1 MGSHASHAR
10 ENMAD
15 PIEQLQQLLMEL
27 QRQKRREE
35 EVRQAQADLN
45 VQAYL
50 FQLQQIQQQQ
60 QAQLLHMV
68 LSQLPAGG
76 ISSPQAP
83 YPPVEAQLRGL
94 LAQHDRQQMLGLAS
108 GFLASAPQQTTP
120 PSPSP
125 PKSQKKKSEP
135 HGSSNCGGTSEPR
148 YAWLSE
154 QGPLVRQQV
163 RDTLTSSLGSEQQR
177 LEIERK
183 VEAMAMKKAVEY
195 RRKTLAEA
203 AKAVPVSQ
211 PPRKVGRPPKRKFI
225 PPPAA
230 VEPRPPQPSVTPEP
244 SARAQQAQQPGAVR
258 RSARAVKEVRHFGA
272 LTDDEKYFCGRP
284 GLNRVRNKGDEEAG
298 GGFKAPDR
306 KRPALATRDAR
317 VPRAAAAAVAEIA
330 MAGESLTSELLAA
343 CGIPERRGKQGGLR
357 KAGYELGLGD
367 LAHLGLLLAG
377 SGAAGRNVAGM
388 AALVADL
395 RSWFEGPGRAAVK
408 QMAAV
413 TMPDFLAERGWESR
427 LEHILRTDDRFQV
440 SRPPS
445 PPSPAKAIHAAIL
458 KADPHRP
465 SHPNSQALGSG
476 RYGLSGGPQA
486 ADPRVPAAM
495 DANKGVLLRAG
506 SHALERWNGLG
517 IPAVGPQNDWVPR
530 VEAGASTGPKPKVD
544 RSGSRGGLTVANCRS
559 RNSVVARADLKKVLN
574 AETFS
579 KILSHEER
587 TELLTWLPEADRRLL
602 GQGEV
607 GARAFFSEPQIIA
620 ARTRY
625 QELLREGL
633 LQEGSNAAW
642 IPSSVAR
649 KAGKVKGEQVVLTM
663 PQLGKV
669 VYGQTRIAD
678 KLLGLP

>member
-15 PIEQLQQLLMEL
+15 PTEQLQQLLMEL

-343 CGIPERRGKQGGLR
+343 CGIPERRGKQEASERRGTSS
-357 KAGYELGLGD
+357 GLGT
-367 LAHLGLLLAG
+367 
-377 SGAAGRNVAGM
+377 
-388 AALVADL
+388 
-395 RSWFEGPGRAAVK
+395 W
-408 QMAAV
+408 
-413 TMPDFLAERGWESR
+413 
-427 LEHILRTDDRFQV
+427 RTSASFW
-440 SRPPS
+440 
-445 PPSPAKAIHAAIL
+445 
-458 KADPHRP
+458 
-465 SHPNSQALGSG
+465 
-476 RYGLSGGPQA
+476 
-486 ADPRVPAAM
+486 PAA
-495 DANKGVLLRAG
+495 A
-506 SHALERWNGLG
+506 
-517 IPAVGPQNDWVPR
+517 Q
-530 VEAGASTGPKPKVD
+530 
-544 RSGSRGGLTVANCRS
+544 RGGMWPGWPRWWLT
-559 RNSVVARADLKKVLN
+559 
-574 AETFS
+574 
-579 KILSHEER
+579 
-587 TELLTWLPEADRRLL
+587 
-602 GQGEV
+602 
-607 GARAFFSEPQIIA
+607 
-620 ARTRY
+620 
-625 QELLREGL
+625 
-633 LQEGSNAAW
+633 
-642 IPSSVAR
+642 
-649 KAGKVKGEQVVLTM
+649 
-663 PQLGKV
+663 
-669 VYGQTRIAD
+669 
-678 KLLGLP
+678 

>member
-1 MGSHASHAR
+1 
-10 ENMAD
+10 MAD
-15 PIEQLQQLLMEL
+15 PTEQLQQLLMEL

-427 LEHILRTDDRFQV
+427 LEHILRTDDRFQ
-440 SRPPS
+440 
-445 PPSPAKAIHAAIL
+445 
-458 KADPHRP
+458 
-465 SHPNSQALGSG
+465 ALGSG

-517 IPAVGPQNDWVPR
+517 IPAVGPQNDRVPR

>member
-1 MGSHASHAR
+1 
-10 ENMAD
+10 MAD
-15 PIEQLQQLLMEL
+15 PTEHLQQLLMEL

-60 QAQLLHMV
+60 QAQLMHMV

-83 YPPVEAQLRGL
+83 YPLVEAQLRGL
-94 LAQHDRQQMLGLAS
+94 LAQHDRQQMLGLPS

-125 PKSQKKKSEP
+125 PKSEP

-163 RDTLTSSLGSEQQR
+163 RDTLSSSLGSEQQR

-203 AKAVPVSQ
+203 AKADPVSQ

-244 SARAQQAQQPGAVR
+244 PARAQQAQQPGAVR
-258 RSARAVKEVRHFGA
+258 RSARAVKEVRHFAA

-284 GLNRVRNKGDEEAG
+284 GLNRVRNRGGEEAG

-413 TMPDFLAERGWESR
+413 TMPDFLAEREWESR
-427 LEHILRTDDRFQV
+427 LEHILRTDDRF
-440 SRPPS
+440 
-445 PPSPAKAIHAAIL
+445 
-458 KADPHRP
+458 
-465 SHPNSQALGSG
+465 QALGSG

-486 ADPRVPAAM
+486 AAPRVPAAM

-517 IPAVGPQNDWVPR
+517 IPAVGPQNDRVPR
-530 VEAGASTGPKPKVD
+530 VEAGASTGPKP
-544 RSGSRGGLTVANCRS
+544 
-559 RNSVVARADLKKVLN
+559 
-574 AETFS
+574 

-607 GARAFFSEPQIIA
+607 GARAFFSQPQIIA

>member
-1 MGSHASHAR
+1 
-10 ENMAD
+10 
-15 PIEQLQQLLMEL
+15 
-27 QRQKRREE
+27 
-35 EVRQAQADLN
+35 
-45 VQAYL
+45 
-50 FQLQQIQQQQ
+50 
-60 QAQLLHMV
+60 MV

-195 RRKTLAEA
+195 RRKTLAGA
-203 AKAVPVSQ
+203 AKADPVSQ

-317 VPRAAAAAVAEIA
+317 VLRAAAAAGPSRDGGRVANERA
-330 MAGESLTSELLAA
+330 SRSLR
-343 CGIPERRGKQGGLR
+343 IPERRGKQGASERRGASSGR
-357 KAGYELGLGD
+357 GPGAPRPPS
-367 LAHLGLLLAG
+367 AG
-377 SGAAGRNVAGM
+377 SSAAGRDVAGM

-395 RSWFEGPGRAAVK
+395 RSVRGPGRAAVK

-413 TMPDFLAERGWESR
+413 TMPDFLAERGWGPGSSIPSGR
-427 LEHILRTDDRFQV
+427 RSPQV
-440 SRPPS
+440 SRPP
-445 PPSPAKAIHAAIL
+445 PLPARQRRSAAIL
-458 KADPHRP
+458 KADPTVPPIRTRRHWDPGATAWRRAP
-465 SHPNSQALGSG
+465 
-476 RYGLSGGPQA
+476 GGPH
-486 ADPRVPAAM
+486 VPPAM

-506 SHALERWNGLG
+506 SHALG
-517 IPAVGPQNDWVPR
+517 
-530 VEAGASTGPKPKVD
+530 
-544 RSGSRGGLTVANCRS
+544 SGMA
-559 RNSVVARADLKKVLN
+559 
-574 AETFS
+574 
-579 KILSHEER
+579 
-587 TELLTWLPEADRRLL
+587 
-602 GQGEV
+602 
-607 GARAFFSEPQIIA
+607 
-620 ARTRY
+620 
-625 QELLREGL
+625 
-633 LQEGSNAAW
+633 
-642 IPSSVAR
+642 
-649 KAGKVKGEQVVLTM
+649 
-663 PQLGKV
+663 
-669 VYGQTRIAD
+669 
-678 KLLGLP
+678 